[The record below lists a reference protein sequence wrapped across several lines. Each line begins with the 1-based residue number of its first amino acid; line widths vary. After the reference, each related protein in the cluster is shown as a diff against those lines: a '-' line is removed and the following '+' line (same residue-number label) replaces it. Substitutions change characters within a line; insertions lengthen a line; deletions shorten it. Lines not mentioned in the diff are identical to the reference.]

1 MTSAYSTTVSLP
13 AVSDREGAGR
23 WDAEG
28 MGVSMESTDIDDNV
42 LQALESRRSM
52 ARVKHNRPSRELVEK
67 VIAAAAWAPNHFKTE
82 PWRFA
87 VVSGRLRAAL
97 GAVMEESLRAAR
109 GQSGA
114 DEGDP
119 NDIAAAMEKER
130 NKPLRAPIVIAVAA
144 IPSQQPKVV
153 EEEELA
159 AVAAGV
165 QNMLLAAE
173 AVGLGAMWRTGK
185 PAYDSRVKE
194 FLGFPKNAH
203 IVAFV
208 YLGYPDLPPQ
218 RPRTR
223 SAAHHTNWL
232 GWE

>member
-1 MTSAYSTTVSLP
+1 MV
-13 AVSDREGAGR
+13 
-23 WDAEG
+23 
-28 MGVSMESTDIDDNV
+28 STDVSSGV
-42 LQALESRRSM
+42 LKALESRRSM
-52 ARVKHNRPSRELVEK
+52 ARVRSDRPPRELVER

-87 VVSGRLRAAL
+87 VVSGRAREAL
-97 GAVMEESLRAAR
+97 GAVMEESLRAALET
-109 GQSGA
+109 A
-114 DEGDP
+114 PDERSP
-119 NDIAAAMEKER
+119 SEIAAALEKER
-130 NKPLRAPIVIAVAA
+130 NKPLRAPVVIAVAA
-144 IPSQQPKVV
+144 IPSQEPKVV
-153 EEEELA
+153 VVEELA

-185 PAYDSRVKE
+185 PAYDPRVKS
-194 FLGFPKNAH
+194 FLGFPENAH

-218 RPRTR
+218 RPRVR
-223 SAAHHTNWL
+223 SATHHVHWL